1 MKRLLLALLA
11 ALALPTAV
19 NAGVDSEVHNL
30 CKDVS
35 DYIGCVKANSSNK
48 NWNIFNKK
56 NISEN
61 YKELNIFGFRYQQL
75 NNGRYFVLNILKG
88 SPAAESGLKYG
99 DEITHVNNEILN
111 DEYPTK
117 LRGLDKPILDLQVTR
132 FFRIENRE
140 FPGEIVKELKLI
152 KKSFKVSNNEY
163 INFINPKREEIDD
176 QWVMFVRNIFPE
188 YLVHKG
194 QKYFASEACPINKN
208 MVWSF
213 SGFRG
218 RNVQELGCMTQ
229 EELKLVNI
237 EFEMKKMKRAI
248 RTNALSGAA
257 NSINN
262 LFQQQQIN
270 TNMYN
275 SNFGY

>member
-1 MKRLLLALLA
+1 MKRLLLAPLLLGFIPFA
-11 ALALPTAV
+11 
-19 NAGVDSEVHNL
+19 NANVSPEVHNL

-35 DYIGCVKANSSNK
+35 DYVGCVKANSSNK

-56 NISEN
+56 NISEDS
-61 YKELNIFGFRYQQL
+61 KELNIFGFRYQQL
-75 NNGRYFVLNILKG
+75 TNGRYFVLNILRG
-88 SPAAESGLKYG
+88 SPAEESGLKYG

-117 LRGLDKPILDLQVTR
+117 LRGLDKPNIDLKIKR
-132 FFRIENRE
+132 YFKIENRE
-140 FPGEIVKELKLI
+140 FPGEVAKEIKII
-152 KKSFKVSNNEY
+152 KKKFRVSNNEF
-163 INFINPKREEIDD
+163 INFMNQNQEKMAER
-176 QWVMFVRNIFPE
+176 WVKFARTMYPE

-194 QKYFASEACPINKN
+194 QKYFSSEPCPLNKN

-218 RNVQELGCMTQ
+218 RNVQELGCMTK
-229 EELKLVNI
+229 EELKLANI

-262 LFQQQQIN
+262 IFQQQQIN

-275 SNFGY
+275 STFSY

>member
-163 INFINPKREEIDD
+163 INFINPNREEIDD